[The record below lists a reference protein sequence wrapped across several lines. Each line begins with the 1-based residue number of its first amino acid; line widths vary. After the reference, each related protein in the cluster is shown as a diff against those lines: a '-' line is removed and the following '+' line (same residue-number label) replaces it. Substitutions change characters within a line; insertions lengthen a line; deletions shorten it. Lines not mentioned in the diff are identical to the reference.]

1 MNLWPRVFLLLATT
15 MQTDFKMIPG
25 QTELDTIE
33 RDLRFHPTVNP
44 RSKMLSAAQIE
55 QFNRDGYI
63 RGIRIFDDAEITG
76 IRCYFDAL
84 LAKVLAAGGDS

>member
-1 MNLWPRVFLLLATT
+1 

-25 QTELDTIE
+25 QTDLDTLE

-44 RSKMLSAAQIE
+44 RPQALSTPQIE

-63 RGIRIFDDAEITG
+63 RGVRIFDDAQITA
-76 IRCYFDAL
+76 IRSYFDAL
-84 LAKVLAAGGDS
+84 LAKVLAAWAVLME